1 MLPSTATNTFLLP
14 DMILKASKQSK
25 IVDRASSLR
34 TASVQETQFNRV
46 CIIYRQW
53 NYAYAY
59 W

>member
-1 MLPSTATNTFLLP
+1 
-14 DMILKASKQSK
+14 MILKASKQSE